1 MSSITG
7 SDNIPAFVGTAQIYL
22 GPNNG
27 SKPLTVEDLSSSFTK
42 SPIKVNY
49 FLLFKMVQIGL
60 LELKEV
66 IQCLQVI
73 VFRCEF
79 VREMCKYWQEIDHLG
94 MFSNFSKITNFNLN
108 KNPSEFRFSVDWNS
122 CSRACL
128 GTICS
133 CLINSQCQSLHYHGA
148 NRFTS

>member
-7 SDNIPAFVGTAQIYL
+7 SDNIPTFVGTAQVYL
-22 GPNNG
+22 SPNNG

-73 VFRCEF
+73 VFHYEF
-79 VREMCKYWQEIDHLG
+79 VREMCKYWQEIDNVG
-94 MFSNFSKITNFNLN
+94 MFSNFLKITN
-108 KNPSEFRFSVDWNS
+108 
-122 CSRACL
+122 L
-128 GTICS
+128 G
-133 CLINSQCQSLHYHGA
+133 LE
-148 NRFTS
+148 